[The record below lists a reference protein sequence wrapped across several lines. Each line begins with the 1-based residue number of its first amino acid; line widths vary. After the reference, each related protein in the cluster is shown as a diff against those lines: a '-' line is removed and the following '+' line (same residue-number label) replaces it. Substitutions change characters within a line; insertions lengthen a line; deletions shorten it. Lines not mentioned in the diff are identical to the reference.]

1 MVAERMQTA
10 GEQPADLLVDER
22 NLLSVAHK
30 NAVGGRRAVW
40 DVTSAEQIPKD
51 IQLESVPKR
60 LITGNVVPCGDD
72 TCAPVSLQNVQI
84 SGSVADGHEVLAR
97 ADKIL
102 RVIKKHRAEKY
113 LGMFTEIAEKIDD
126 HEKFDERFGECSNP
140 GNRGDSTI
148 GAKIAEL
155 LSVNAS
161 KSDDEQLSLKECVNR
176 MNGYT
181 NDIYS
186 IIGESVAAVASF
198 LVLGI
203 LRKKSLQEESA
214 VKVQKTVEVPQVQY
228 IDKNVDVP
236 VVRQG
241 QVPTVQAVQKTVEVP
256 QFQFHDR
263 AVDFPVSMQRQLPQ
277 ERIQELIVEETDAP
291 VPHVMGEITEVA
303 KHISQEQVLNYT
315 VEQIGAVP
323 VPQIPEETKQVTHRT
338 PQDRI
343 SDCNG
348 EQNINCPIL
357 QIQEK
362 LVGMI
367 QLILKERMSERIG
380 AKLASGI

>member
-1 MVAERMQTA
+1 M
-10 GEQPADLLVDER
+10 
-22 NLLSVAHK
+22 
-30 NAVGGRRAVW
+30 
-40 DVTSAEQIPKD
+40 
-51 IQLESVPKR
+51 
-60 LITGNVVPCGDD
+60 PCGDD
-72 TCAPVSLQNVQI
+72 MCAPVSLQNVQI

-102 RVIKKHRAEKY
+102 RVIKKHRAERY
-113 LGMFTEIAEKIDD
+113 LEMFTEIAEKIDD
-126 HEKFDERFGECSNP
+126 HEKFYERFGECSNP

-148 GAKIAEL
+148 EAKIAGRL
-155 LSVNAS
+155 KVNAS
-161 KSDDEQLSLKECVNR
+161 KSEDEQLSLKKCVDH
-176 MNGYT
+176 MNGDL

-186 IIGESVAAVASF
+186 IIGESIAAMASF

-203 LRKKSLQEESA
+203 LRKKSLEEESA

-228 IDKNVDVP
+228 LDKTVDVP

-256 QFQFHDR
+256 QFQLHDR
-263 AVDFPVSMQRQLPQ
+263 PVDFPVAMQRQLTQ
-277 ERIQELIVEETDAP
+277 ERIQELIAEETDAP
-291 VPHVMGEITEVA
+291 VPHVMGKITEVVN
-303 KHISQEQVLNYT
+303 HIPQERVLNYT
-315 VEQIGAVP
+315 VDQIVAVP
-323 VPQIPEETKQVTHRT
+323 SPQIPEETKQVTHRI

-348 EQNINCPIL
+348 EQNINCPIP

-367 QLILKERMSERIG
+367 QLILQERISERIG
-380 AKLASGI
+380 AKLASRIQEELLEVIQLIRKERISERIVEKTIDVPVSRKFRKKTLES